1 MKVLLNEPPWMH
13 LPQLIFQLVYV
24 HILFQRNDG
33 RFVRVPRQRLPHVVG
48 IFVLVPAVILQDFPV
63 DGVTEIFVHRD
74 CNGIGHPNK
83 KIDKPETQ
91 YYDNVL
97 IQFTPAPTHLID
109 IRGLEVISIKL
120 VAISIDQNLF
130 CFSLPFLNNTYNL
143 MFNCYQQLIIENK

>member
-24 HILFQRNDG
+24 HILLQRNDG

-97 IQFTPAPTHLID
+97 IQFTPAPTHLTD
-109 IRGLEVISIKL
+109 LRGFSIKL

-143 MFNCYQQLIIENK
+143 MFSCYQQLITENN